1 MPDPGDRLELEH
13 NMKADSPSNSDSG
26 SLQRLARACVRH
38 RWIVIGAWVVVLVAV
53 NAVAGSMGPDFRT
66 DFTFPESE
74 TKQVQELLEANAPDR
89 AGFTAQ
95 IVARSEQGF
104 DDPDV
109 RATLEDLFAF
119 VHSQGDIT
127 VTSPYDSPQQVSA
140 DGTIA
145 FAQLD
150 IADTRSFTELTD
162 VGDEIVDY
170 GTDVN
175 TVDGLEIQYGGDL
188 FAEFA
193 MPESEIYGLI
203 AAVIILILA
212 FGSVLAMGLPI
223 GTALFG
229 LGVASALVT
238 IGSHVVAMPDFT
250 TAMVA
255 MIGIGVGIDY
265 ALFIVTRYR
274 EHLRA
279 GSAVEESIVAS
290 MDTSGRAVLFAGIT
304 VIIAL
309 LGLFLMGLN
318 FVQGVAVASALGV
331 LLVMAS
337 SLTLL
342 PALLGWVGHRI
353 DQTTWAALAAVALV
367 VVGAVVGIIS
377 GTSAIFLAG
386 LGLAVVLFALSFA
399 IRPLRRFVPHRHE
412 APREQQGWFRWSRFV
427 QRRPWPSAIAAVL
440 VLVVLAIPLLSI
452 RLGFGDYGNYPE
464 DATVRKAY
472 DLIADGFG
480 PGSNGPLFVTIEGA
494 AASDPTQLD
503 AFVAAVQSTED
514 VAFTV
519 PSAISDSIA
528 LVIVYPDSAPQDAET
543 SALVDTLRDDVIP
556 ASGLDAKV
564 GGFTAGATD
573 FSTYLGSR
581 MPLLIGVVLALSFLL
596 LMAVFRSILV
606 PLKAVIMNLLS
617 IGAAY
622 GVIVAI
628 FQWGWFSDLIGVA
641 KPGPIDAW
649 IPMFLFAIVFG
660 LSMDYEVFLLSRI
673 KEEYE
678 RTKNNSLAVADGLAA
693 TARVI
698 TAAALIMFCVFLA
711 FVLGDD
717 RSLKLFGFG
726 LAIAVLIDATIVRM
740 LLVPATMEL
749 LGDKNWWIP
758 KWLDRILPHIDV
770 EGHHGQ
776 ITTTDN
782 GSCSDTSTTG
792 PTMRAFGE
800 SDYVNP
806 ADNGA
811 LAEPLSAVATELRPI
826 GQTSDASDDVDN
838 AP

>member
-1 MPDPGDRLELEH
+1 
-13 NMKADSPSNSDSG
+13 MKTSAQPINDQG
-26 SLQRLARACVRH
+26 FLQRLARGCIRH
-38 RWIVIGAWVVVLVAV
+38 RWIVIGIWVVLLVGA
-53 NAVAGSMGPDFRT
+53 NAVAGSVGPDFKT
-66 DFTFPESE
+66 DFSFPESE

-95 IVARSEQGF
+95 IVARTELGF
-104 DDPDV
+104 DDPAV

-119 VHSQGDIT
+119 VDDQRDIT
-127 VTSPYDSPQQVSA
+127 VTSPYDSPPQISA

-150 IADTRSFTELTD
+150 IADTRSFEELTE
-162 VGDEIVDY
+162 VGDEIIDY
-170 GTDVN
+170 GTTQAG
-175 TVDGLEIQYGGDL
+175 TVDGLEIEYGGDL

-203 AAVIILILA
+203 AAVIVLIIA
-212 FGSVLAMGLPI
+212 FGSVLGMGLPI

-238 IGSHVVAMPDFT
+238 LGSHVMSMPDFT

-274 EHLRA
+274 ENLRA
-279 GSAVEESIVAS
+279 GASVEDSIVAS

-309 LGLFLMGLN
+309 LGLFLMGLA

-342 PALLGWVGHRI
+342 PALLGLVGRRI

-367 VVGAVVGIIS
+367 VIGAIVGIIS
-377 GTSAIFLAG
+377 GASGVFIAG
-386 LGLAVVLFALSFA
+386 LGLAIVLFAASFA
-399 IRPLRRFVPHRHE
+399 IKPLRRFVPHRHE
-412 APREQQGWFRWSRFV
+412 APREQQGWYRWSRFV
-427 QRRPWPSAIAAVL
+427 QRRPWPSAIVAVV

-464 DATVRKAY
+464 DATVRQAY

-480 PGSNGPLFVTIEGA
+480 PGSNGPLFVTVEGTA
-494 AASDPTQLD
+494 ATDQAQLG
-503 AFVAAVQSTED
+503 AFVATIEATDD
-514 VAFTV
+514 VAFAV
-519 PSAISDSIA
+519 PNPISDSVA

-543 SALVDTLRDDVIP
+543 SVLVDTLRNDVIP
-556 ASGLDAKV
+556 TSGLDAKV

-573 FSTYLGSR
+573 FSSYLGSR
-581 MPLLIGVVLALSFLL
+581 MPLLIGAVLTLSFLL
-596 LMAVFRSILV
+596 LTLVFRSILV

-628 FQWGWFSDLIGVA
+628 FQWGWASNLIGVA

-678 RTKNNSLAVADGLAA
+678 RTKNNSIAVADGLAA

-698 TAAALIMFCVFLA
+698 TAAALIMFCVFFA

-758 KWLDRILPHIDV
+758 AWLDRILPRIDV
-770 EGHHGQ
+770 EGHHGVV
-776 ITTTDN
+776 TTVDDE
-782 GSCSDTSTTG
+782 SSDV
-792 PTMRAFGE
+792 E
-800 SDYVNP
+800 S
-806 ADNGA
+806 
-811 LAEPLSAVATELRPI
+811 E
-826 GQTSDASDDVDN
+826 ASLV
-838 AP
+838 